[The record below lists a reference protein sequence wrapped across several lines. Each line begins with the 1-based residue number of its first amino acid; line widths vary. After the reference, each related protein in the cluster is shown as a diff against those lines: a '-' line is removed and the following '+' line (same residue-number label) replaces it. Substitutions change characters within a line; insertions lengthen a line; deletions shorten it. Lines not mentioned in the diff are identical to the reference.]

1 MVILRSKV
9 VIFLASCAI
18 TASILGGFAPQRP
31 TISLA
36 SRIVHL
42 TPMATLVN
50 NPSPAAVSIAPTPDN
65 LGYWTA
71 TPTGV
76 VQTYGDA
83 TFYGDMSGT
92 TLNKPVVGIASTPDG
107 RGYWMVASD
116 GGIFSFGDAQF
127 YGSMGGHPLNQP
139 VVGMAATPDG
149 RGYWMVASDGG
160 IFTFGDAQFYG
171 SMGGHP
177 LNKPIVGMAATPDG
191 KGYWMVASDGGIFT
205 FGNAQF
211 YGSMGGHPLN
221 KPVVGMAATGDGG
234 GYWLVASD
242 GGIFTFGNAQFYG
255 SSVGVSSGSPVMG
268 MAPIKGGVGYWVVQS
283 NGQTFSFGSPS
294 SPPTNPVAPT
304 TTIPPVTVP
313 PTTIP
318 PVTLPSATIPQVT
331 VPPTTMPLPSAPG
344 DLVAIDSGGSVL
356 LSWVPTGAVTSYLV
370 YRNSSL
376 IATIPGS
383 DTTYVDA
390 SALQGVTYTYYMVGV
405 SSAGSSPNSNW
416 TTINIPVPTTTTT
429 TTSTTA
435 ATTTS
440 TIPSS
445 TTTTVVLGPSSS
457 CTSPSTE
464 NICYPSPA
472 PSGTWDN
479 YSVAPN
485 NTTII
490 NQGAGYIRGES
501 NDENIPALPANYG
514 VMYDQYS
521 TTSALV
527 PIRWNPCEVI
537 HPYINLTA
545 DPTNGPTGADA
556 TQAMTI
562 VENVLAAAAAGTG
575 MTFAPLQTT
584 TATSTSSL
592 PYGSVLF
599 IWPTNAELQA
609 YYGSTLP
616 AGIAGLGGPTSLT
629 WDQNQNVYLQGE
641 AAFDTTT
648 WQSLSTDS
656 RISLVLHEFGHVLG
670 LDHSS
675 NPSNVMY
682 PYLNQDTAYTNND
695 LQGLANV
702 GLALGCLPAAY

>member
-1 MVILRSKV
+1 
-9 VIFLASCAI
+9 
-18 TASILGGFAPQRP
+18 
-31 TISLA
+31 
-36 SRIVHL
+36 
-42 TPMATLVN
+42 MATLVN
-50 NPSPAAVSIAPTPDN
+50 NPSAAAVSIAPTPDN

-71 TPTGV
+71 APTGV
-76 VQTYGDA
+76 VQTHGDA
-83 TFYGDMSGT
+83 IFYGDMSGT
-92 TLNKPVVGIASTPDG
+92 TLNQPIVGMASTPDGRGYWMVASDGGIFSFGDAQFYGSMGGHPLNKPIVGMASTPDG

-160 IFTFGDAQFYG
+160 IFSFGDAQFYG

-191 KGYWMVASDGGIFT
+191 RGYWMVASDGGIFS
-205 FGNAQF
+205 FGDAQF

-221 KPVVGMAATGDGG
+221 QPVVGMAATGDGG

-255 SSVGVSSGSPVMG
+255 SSVGE
-268 MAPIKGGVGYWVVQS
+268 
-283 NGQTFSFGSPS
+283 
-294 SPPTNPVAPT
+294 
-304 TTIPPVTVP
+304 
-313 PTTIP
+313 
-318 PVTLPSATIPQVT
+318 
-331 VPPTTMPLPSAPG
+331 
-344 DLVAIDSGGSVL
+344 
-356 LSWVPTGAVTSYLV
+356 
-370 YRNSSL
+370 
-376 IATIPGS
+376 
-383 DTTYVDA
+383 
-390 SALQGVTYTYYMVGV
+390 
-405 SSAGSSPNSNW
+405 
-416 TTINIPVPTTTTT
+416 
-429 TTSTTA
+429 
-435 ATTTS
+435 TTS

-445 TTTTVVLGPSSS
+445 TTTTVALGPSSS